1 MGLSQ
6 STTKSLPNYT
16 MPKYCYVHHG
26 EPPETYA
33 IARTNNIEIID
44 ATCPVVLRLQKRIK
58 QEYDNVP
65 ASQDTQIVI
74 YGKNGHAEVLGW

>member
-1 MGLSQ
+1 MENL
-6 STTKSLPNYT
+6 
-16 MPKYCYVHHG
+16 
-26 EPPETYA
+26 PETYA

-65 ASQDTQIVI
+65 ASQDTQIV
-74 YGKNGHAEVLGW
+74 NLWQERSCEVLGW